1 MSSTDFLNKQ
11 NLFKL
16 FLITLSIII
25 WVYFFVASKA
35 SLDLIIVFDL
45 QSIIN
50 TYFTTNFLLFL
61 LFFPLTTI
69 IVISMSFSEDKKI
82 NVLNILFGMLIA
94 IAFSMVIFN
103 LSYIFLVFLILY
115 LILHVVISFIA
126 SNKYLE
132 NPEKKIISIATS
144 LNSIITLLFC
154 LVLFLTIFLGILPDQ
169 KIKAEQMEI
178 GVVNLFVGEDITN
191 WVNTSYSISRQCT
204 LANIDFIMSSSQYR
218 ALEQEEGK
226 ESKAFV
232 NYLESLK
239 ERSQEPKTSEDLMA
253 LYPDMTSNNIR
264 TNVLKTIK
272 SIPLMNII
280 ESNFAIIFALLV
292 ISLVYF
298 YFWLAFLI
306 SAIFVVIFYKIFNIN
321 KNIENTE
328 QI

>member
-16 FLITLSIII
+16 FLITLALNI

-82 NVLNILFGMLIA
+82 NLLNILFGMLIA
-94 IAFSMVIFN
+94 IAFSMILFN
-103 LSYIFLVFLILY
+103 LSYVFLVFLILY
-115 LILHVVISFIA
+115 LILHIVISLIA

-204 LANIDFIMSSSQYR
+204 LANIDFIMNSSQYR
-218 ALEQEEGK
+218 VLEQEEGK

-321 KNIENTE
+321 KNTVNIE
-328 QI
+328 

>member
-1 MSSTDFLNKQ
+1 
-11 NLFKL
+11 
-16 FLITLSIII
+16 
-25 WVYFFVASKA
+25 
-35 SLDLIIVFDL
+35 
-45 QSIIN
+45 
-50 TYFTTNFLLFL
+50 
-61 LFFPLTTI
+61 
-69 IVISMSFSEDKKI
+69 MSFSEDKKI
-82 NVLNILFGMLIA
+82 NLLNILFGMLIA
-94 IAFSMVIFN
+94 IVLSMIIFK
-103 LSYIFLVFLILY
+103 LSYVFLVFLILY
-115 LILHVVISFIA
+115 LILHIVISLIA

-226 ESKAFV
+226 ETKAFV

-280 ESNFAIIFALLV
+280 ESNFAIIFALLI

-321 KNIENTE
+321 KNTVNIE
-328 QI
+328 

>member
-1 MSSTDFLNKQ
+1 MSSTDFLNKE
-11 NLFKL
+11 NIFKL
-16 FLITLSIII
+16 FLITLSLII

-82 NVLNILFGMLIA
+82 NLLNILFGMLIA
-94 IAFSMVIFN
+94 IAFSMILFN
-103 LSYIFLVFLILY
+103 LSYVFLVFLILY
-115 LILHVVISFIA
+115 LILHIVISFIA

-204 LANIDFIMSSSQYR
+204 LANIDFIMNSSQYR
-218 ALEQEEGK
+218 VLEQEEGK
-226 ESKAFV
+226 ETKAFV

-280 ESNFAIIFALLV
+280 ESNFAIIFALLI

>member
-1 MSSTDFLNKQ
+1 MSSTEFLKKQ

-16 FLITLSIII
+16 FLITLSVII
-25 WVYFFVASKA
+25 WVYFFVASKV
-35 SLDLIIVFDL
+35 SLDLIIVFDI

-50 TYFTTNFLLFL
+50 TFFTVNFLCFL

-69 IVISMSFSEDKKI
+69 IVIAMSFNDNKKI

-94 IAFSMVIFN
+94 IILSMIIFKLN
-103 LSYIFLVFLILY
+103 YVFLVFLILY
-115 LILHVVISFIA
+115 LILHIVISFIA

-144 LNSIITLLFC
+144 INSVVTLLFC
-154 LVLFLTIFLGILPDQ
+154 VVLFLTIFLAILPDQ

-191 WVNTSYSISRQCT
+191 WVNTSYSISKQCT
-204 LANIDFIMSSSQYR
+204 LANIDFIIGSSQYR
-218 ALEQEEGK
+218 ALEQQDTK

-232 NYLESLK
+232 NYMVDLK

-253 LYPDMTSNNIR
+253 LYPDLSSNAIR

-280 ESNFAIIFALLV
+280 ESNFAIIFSLLA
-292 ISLVYF
+292 ISLVHF
-298 YFWLAFLI
+298 YFWIAFLI
-306 SAIFVVIFYKIFNIN
+306 SAVFVVIFYKIFNVGE
-321 KNIENTE
+321 NIENPE
-328 QI
+328 